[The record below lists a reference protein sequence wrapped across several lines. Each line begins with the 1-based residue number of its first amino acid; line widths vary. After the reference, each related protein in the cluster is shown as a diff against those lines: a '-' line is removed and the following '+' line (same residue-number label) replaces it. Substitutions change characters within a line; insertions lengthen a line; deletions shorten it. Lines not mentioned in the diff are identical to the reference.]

1 MLSTI
6 SNQSA
11 AAIALLI
18 FAAGTAVSMA
28 ILSTVF
34 GLAIASGPIARNFE
48 RVAPVLGVLSLAF
61 GAWYAL
67 GALRMMVYPF

>member
-61 GAWYAL
+61 GVWYAL
-67 GALRMMVYPF
+67 GALGLVVYPF